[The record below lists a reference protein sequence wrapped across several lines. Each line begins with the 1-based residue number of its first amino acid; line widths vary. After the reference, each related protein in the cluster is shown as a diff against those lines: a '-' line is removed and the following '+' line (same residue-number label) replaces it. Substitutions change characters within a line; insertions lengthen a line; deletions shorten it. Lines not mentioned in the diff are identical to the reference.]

1 MLGQTISHY
10 RILEKLGGGGMG
22 VVYKAEDSRLS
33 RFVALKFLPDEVA
46 HDPQALERFR
56 REARAASALS
66 HPNICTIYDIGEE
79 EGRAFIAMELLEGQT
94 LKSMIA
100 GKPLE
105 IESVLELG
113 VQIADALDA
122 AHAKGIVHRDIKPA
136 NIFVTQRGQ
145 AKILDFGLAK
155 QKPKPQSAAGT
166 AMPTASFEEH
176 LTSPG
181 TAMGTVA
188 YMSPEQVRGKELDAR
203 TDLFSFGAVLY
214 EMCTGTL
221 PFFGDTTGVIFDAIL
236 NRTPT
241 EPVRLNPAIPRKL
254 EEIIS
259 KALEKDRETRCQS
272 AAELRADLKRLKRDM
287 ESGHTSSPGVAGTLS
302 VTTARPVAAWRKW
315 QMLTAGAAIVVIVGF
330 AAWLA
335 WQRSATRMPTAT
347 VPERRLTT
355 NPTENA
361 ISGAAISPDGKYL
374 AYSDQTG
381 TYLRVF
387 STGEVHTLL
396 PDIKAAEQLAWFP
409 DSTRLLASWFSSSHK
424 LALWSFS
431 ILGGTPSQVADEGW
445 GASVSPNG
453 SKIAFLKSPSFS
465 DTGGEIWLMD
475 ENGANQRKIGSAGE
489 NYLYASPTWSPDG
502 RWIAYLKVQFSS
514 FSALFSIQTF
524 NLEQGAS
531 KVVFED
537 SQLDSGLSWLPDGR
551 LLYARDELVN
561 GTDSNFWTVH
571 ISNRNAQVSGTPTR
585 VTNGEGFATGPSLTS
600 DAQRL
605 VFTRRKPEFDVYLA
619 EFFPK
624 ERRISTPRRFT
635 LDDANEYP
643 FDWTPDGHEVF
654 FTSDRTGTQNI
665 FRQAV
670 DKSSAEMLV
679 LGPDSKVLCRLN
691 PDGTEILYLTLTN
704 PSVSAAPTRL
714 MRAPL
719 AGGPP
724 HLVTQLPY
732 LNNFQCSRA
741 PAKICLLSQDDPS
754 GLVVSRFDPV
764 TGNTTEI
771 NRFGLSPSGWSWSLS
786 PDGKS
791 FAAFKSG
798 VEDNHIQLRSLRDGS
813 SHDIAVKDW
822 TRFTSVDWAADSEGW
837 FLTSN
842 PTGRSSAL
850 LYVDLAG
857 NAHKLWEVRS
867 VIPNWAIPSR
877 DGKYLAMPAPTI
889 QSNVW
894 MLEHF

>member
-22 VVYKAEDSRLS
+22 VVYKAEDSRLA

-46 HDPQALERFR
+46 HDAQALERFR
-56 REARAASALS
+56 REARAASSLS

-105 IESVLELG
+105 SEAVLELG
-113 VQIADALDA
+113 IQIADALDA

-155 QKPKPQSAAGT
+155 QKLKPQAAAGT
-166 AMPTASFEEH
+166 AMPTASFDEH

-221 PFFGDTTGVIFDAIL
+221 PFFGDTSGVIFDAIL
-236 NRTPT
+236 NRVPT
-241 EPVRLNPAIPRKL
+241 EPVRLNPAIPHKL

-259 KALEKDRETRCQS
+259 KALEKDRETRSQS
-272 AAELRADLKRLKRDM
+272 AAELRADLKRLKRDV
-287 ESGHTSSPGVAGTLS
+287 ESGRTSTPVVAGTPAPAI
-302 VTTARPVAAWRKW
+302 ARPVAAWRSW
-315 QMLTAGAAIVVIVGF
+315 PVLATVATVAVIVGL
-330 AAWLA
+330 AVWLA
-335 WQRSATRMPTAT
+335 WQKSATQTPTA
-347 VPERRLTT
+347 VAPERRLTT

-396 PDIKAAEQLAWFP
+396 PDIKTAEQLAWFP

-431 ILGGTPSQVADEGW
+431 ILGGTPTQLADEGW

-453 SKIAFLKSPSFS
+453 SKIAFLKSPSYS

-475 ENGANQRKIGSAGE
+475 ENGANQKKIGSAGE

-514 FSALFSIQTF
+514 FSSLGSIQTF
-524 NLEQGAS
+524 DLEHDTS
-531 KVVFED
+531 KLAFED
-537 SQLDSGLSWLPDGR
+537 SQLDTGLSWLPDGR
-551 LLYARDELVN
+551 LLYARDESTN

-571 ISNRNAQVSGTPTR
+571 INNRGQVSGTPTR
-585 VTNGEGFATGPSLTS
+585 VTNGEGFVTGPSLTT
-600 DAQRL
+600 DVKRL
-605 VFTRRKPEFDVYLA
+605 VFTRRKPEFDVFLA

-654 FTSDRTGTQNI
+654 FVSDRTGTQNI
-665 FRQAV
+665 FRQAT

-679 LGPDSKVLCRLN
+679 LGPGAKVLCRLN
-691 PDGTEILYLTLTN
+691 PDGTEILYLSLTN
-704 PSVSAAPTRL
+704 PNVSAAPGRL
-714 MRAPL
+714 MRVPL
-719 AGGPP
+719 TGGPP

-732 LNNFQCSRA
+732 LNNFQCSRT
-741 PAKICLLSQDDPS
+741 PAKVCLLSQDDS
-754 GLVVSRFDPV
+754 RGLVVSRFDPD

-771 NRFGLSPSGWSWSLS
+771 NRFGVSPGGWSWSLS

-791 FAAFKSG
+791 FAVFKSG
-798 VEDNHIQLRSLRDGS
+798 IEDNHIQLLSLRDGS

-822 TRFTSVDWAADSEGW
+822 TRFTSVDWSADSQGL

-842 PTGRSSAL
+842 PSGRSSAL
-850 LYVDLAG
+850 L
-857 NAHKLWEVRS
+857 
-867 VIPNWAIPSR
+867 
-877 DGKYLAMPAPTI
+877 
-889 QSNVW
+889 
-894 MLEHF
+894 